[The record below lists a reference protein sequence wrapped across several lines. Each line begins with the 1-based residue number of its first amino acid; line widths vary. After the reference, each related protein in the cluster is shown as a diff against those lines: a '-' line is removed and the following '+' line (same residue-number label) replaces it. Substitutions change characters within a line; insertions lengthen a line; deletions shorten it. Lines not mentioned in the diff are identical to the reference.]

1 MLQSALSH
9 YAQQRRIVAEGAA
22 VARARRFGPLDALV
36 GAVVS
41 YQVRAAREAA
51 AAVPLMLDEQGLTA
65 PPEAEAQVSALAGRA
80 SDGSSLSGLLEYAQG
95 IMVTKVAF
103 DRIVATQ
110 LQDVARQAV
119 AVEMA
124 IRPRVTGYVRTL
136 VPPSC
141 ARCAVLAGKRFRKNT
156 GFLRHPR
163 CNCCHVPTTM
173 AAAPGVTADPQAY
186 FGSLPLAEQN
196 RVFTHAAAEAIRRGA
211 DMGRVVNARRGMET
225 SQAGREARR
234 MVAGQ
239 NAYTTT
245 ELAGARVRLMPES
258 ILEIGTDDAD
268 ILRLLKRHGYIY

>member
-9 YAQQRRIVAEGAA
+9 YAEQQRIVVEGVIA
-22 VARARRFGPLDALV
+22 ARARRFGPLDTLTKTVTA
-36 GAVVS
+36 A
-41 YQVRAAREAA
+41 QVKAARAAA
-51 AAVPLMLDEQGLTA
+51 AAVPLMLDEQGITA
-65 PPEAEAQVSALAGRA
+65 PPEAAARVSPLAGRA
-80 SDGSSLSGLLEYAQG
+80 SDGRSLSGLLDYAQG
-95 IMVTKVAF
+95 LAVTREAF
-103 DRIVATQ
+103 DLIVATQ

-163 CNCCHVPTTM
+163 CNCRHVPTTM
-173 AAAPGVTADPQAY
+173 GAAPGVVADPQAY
-186 FGSLPLAEQN
+186 FNSLPLAEQN
-196 RVFTHAAAEAIRRGA
+196 RVFTTAGAEAIRRGA

-225 SQAGREARR
+225 SQAGRKARR

-239 NAYTTT
+239 NVYTTT

-258 ILEIGTDDAD
+258 ILEVAKDDAD
-268 ILRLLKRHGYIY
+268 ALRLFKRFGYII